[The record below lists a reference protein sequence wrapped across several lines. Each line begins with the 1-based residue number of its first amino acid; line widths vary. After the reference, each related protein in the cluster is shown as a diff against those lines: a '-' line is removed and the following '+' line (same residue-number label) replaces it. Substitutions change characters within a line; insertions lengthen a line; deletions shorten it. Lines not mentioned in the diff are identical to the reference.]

1 MGGEVNA
8 ADNTIKKTKKHILPV
23 ERIISLRNES
33 AVTFSME
40 HEISV
45 VAVESHFNMHI
56 WWVTIGYEMPM
67 AFGIRLMYVKGQT

>member
-56 WWVTIGYEMPM
+56 W
-67 AFGIRLMYVKGQT
+67 